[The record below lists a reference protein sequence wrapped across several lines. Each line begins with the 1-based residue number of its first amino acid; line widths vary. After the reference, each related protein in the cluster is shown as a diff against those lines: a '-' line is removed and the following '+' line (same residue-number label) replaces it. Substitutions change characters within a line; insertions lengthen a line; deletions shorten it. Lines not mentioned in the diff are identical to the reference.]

1 MKYKRIKRV
10 ISGLLSL
17 VMIFG
22 QIPLTAFADDNI
34 NLTPTE
40 VREDTSVISKSFIY
54 KGEKKTIY
62 LANNEDGTS
71 YMSGDIIYRTGGSG
85 YTQVRHTD
93 GFIELNKTYKD
104 ICIVNYP
111 TPYSYDS
118 LYLY

>member
-62 LANNEDGTS
+62 LANNEDVKKAKVWRNGICFCF
-71 YMSGDIIYRTGGSG
+71 MAFIILFF
-85 YTQVRHTD
+85 
-93 GFIELNKTYKD
+93 GFI
-104 ICIVNYP
+104 I
-111 TPYSYDS
+111 
-118 LYLY
+118 LYFPPPK